1 LLAGHAN
8 ANTTEVLDPS
18 STNHST
24 TNLITD
30 GTSTSSTTLH
40 SSSSSD
46 LTTVPTTTTNAVKN
60 DNSYT
65 NNTTDSAE
73 DALNKH
79 QKKLAL
85 RSEAFNKAREKHMKE
100 FQTKYTKQVRLL
112 C

>member
-24 TNLITD
+24 NLITD
-30 GTSTSSTTLH
+30 GTSTSSTTQH
-40 SSSSSD
+40 SSSSSSSE
-46 LTTVPTTTTNAVKN
+46 LTTVSSITNAVKN
-60 DNSYT
+60 DNSYS
-65 NNTTDSAE
+65 NNATDSAE

-100 FQTKYTKQVRLL
+100 FQAKYTKQVRLL

>member
-1 LLAGHAN
+1 MLAGHAN

-30 GTSTSSTTLH
+30 GSSTSSTALH

-46 LTTVPTTTTNAVKN
+46 LTTVPTTTTN
-60 DNSYT
+60 DT

-100 FQTKYTKQVRLL
+100 FQAKYTKQVRLL

>member
-1 LLAGHAN
+1 MLII
-8 ANTTEVLDPS
+8 TTI
-18 STNHST
+18 T
-24 TNLITD
+24 TTTITA
-30 GTSTSSTTLH
+30 
-40 SSSSSD
+40 
-46 LTTVPTTTTNAVKN
+46 TTTTN
-60 DNSYT
+60 DT

-100 FQTKYTKQVRLL
+100 FQAKYTKQVRLL

>member
-1 LLAGHAN
+1 MLAGHAN

-24 TNLITD
+24 NLITD
-30 GTSTSSTTLH
+30 GTSTSSTALH
-40 SSSSSD
+40 SSSSSSSSD
-46 LTTVPTTTTNAVKN
+46 LTTVKN

-100 FQTKYTKQVRLL
+100 FQAKYTKQVRLL

>member
-40 SSSSSD
+40 SSSSSSD
-46 LTTVPTTTTNAVKN
+46 LTTVPTTSTN
-60 DNSYT
+60 DT

-100 FQTKYTKQVRLL
+100 FQAKYTKQVRLL